1 MASCSRPR
9 SNRGPSVIPSVAR
22 DLLVD
27 RREFLRISAAAG
39 VAAAC
44 QSPEVPDV
52 TLASA
57 TVTARPMPFSGTAP
71 RGFHRFGIWQKDD
84 AFLYVPPTYS
94 DSTPAP
100 LLVLLHGAGSRASM
114 WESSLP
120 SLVDGKGIVVMAFDS
135 TVASWDRFILRGF
148 GPDVERMNLA
158 LRYAFPLVN
167 VDPKRVALGGF
178 SDGASYALTLGI
190 PNGDLFKAIIAF
202 SAGSVFSPG
211 PRGKPKIFIS
221 HGTTDQVIAIEY
233 SRDVI
238 VPQLRDEGYMV
249 TYREFTG
256 GHQIPKAVADEALTW
271 LTALT

>member
-1 MASCSRPR
+1 
-9 SNRGPSVIPSVAR
+9 
-22 DLLVD
+22 LD
-27 RREFLRISAAAG
+27 RREFLKISTAAG
-39 VAAAC
+39 LAAAC

-52 TLASA
+52 TMESA
-57 TVTARPMPFSGTAP
+57 TVTPRPTSLSGTAP
-71 RGFHRFGIWQKDD
+71 RGFHRFGIWQKND

-100 LLVLLHGAGSRASM
+100 FLVLLHGAGARASM

-120 SLVDGKGIVVMAFDS
+120 TLVDDKGIVVMAFDS

-190 PNGDLFKAIIAF
+190 PNGDLFKGIIAF

-211 PRGKPKIFIS
+211 SRGKPKIFIS
-221 HGTTDQVIAIEY
+221 HGTNDQVIPIEY
-233 SRDVI
+233 SRDGI
-238 VPQLRDEGYMV
+238 VPPLRDEGYNV
-249 TYREFTG
+249 TFREFSG
-256 GHQIPKAVADEALTW
+256 GHQIPKAVADEALAW
-271 LTALT
+271 LVALT